1 MQLSPVHRQGDEK
14 LVRKSEL
21 YMTFG
26 GMVHLLKIQQF
37 PRFFCFQKSFVLFVV
52 VLSFRNFWLNGK
64 SHNQGT
70 NSSCCVDLV

>member
-21 YMTFG
+21 HITFG

-37 PRFFCFQKSFVLFVV
+37 PRFFCFQKIFVLFVV
-52 VLSFRNFWLNGK
+52 VVER
-64 SHNQGT
+64 
-70 NSSCCVDLV
+70 